1 MGRRGLCNFR
11 YALRPRDGR
20 TNLERRLSVWC
31 RRAFGR
37 PLGVN
42 NSDIVDFIANPNWR
56 RNKTGT
62 AFRTLNSTDINTDGT
77 APKISYITPEFYQT
91 VVGLTYVPDIYSR
104 AGLVSRYADYKNEDG
119 YVAALYNHAE
129 FGSLSLETSLGFAV
143 FAR

>member
-1 MGRRGLCNFR
+1 MGRRGLCDFR
-11 YALRPRDGR
+11 YALRPRDGP
-20 TNLERRLSVWC
+20 SV
-31 RRAFGR
+31 G

-119 YVAALYNHAE
+119 YVCLLYTSDAADE
-129 FGSLSLETSLGFAV
+129 
-143 FAR
+143 